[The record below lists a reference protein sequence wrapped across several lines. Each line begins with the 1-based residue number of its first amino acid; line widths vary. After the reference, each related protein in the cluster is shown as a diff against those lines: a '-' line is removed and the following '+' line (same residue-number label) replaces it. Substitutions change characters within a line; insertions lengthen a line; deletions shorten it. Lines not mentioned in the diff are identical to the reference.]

1 MLFLKTNLR
10 VSTIKTIVLCFVLI
24 LFTYCISKN
33 NNNFNIVLRNYKDYK
48 ENLFEY
54 NHSFQ
59 NPYKHIILHHS
70 SFKTQP
76 GFETIE
82 YFHTQKFGYDDIGY
96 HYIIEKSGDIYEGRS
111 IKYMGAHAGQTKEA
125 NDLADSIRTGKSKL
139 LIEEALKLDPDY
151 GAIGI
156 CLDGNFNLYE
166 PNTEQLKSLKL
177 LLVQLE
183 KEYSIE
189 NKNILMHSEVKS
201 KIIEKRGL
209 TFIGKE
215 TVCPG
220 KFAIKAIREI
230 IHSL

>member
-1 MLFLKTNLR
+1 MLICLVSLIGCENKKSNRIEIIERIAISNQNL
-10 VSTIKTIVLCFVLI
+10 L
-24 LFTYCISKN
+24 
-33 NNNFNIVLRNYKDYK
+33 
-48 ENLFEY
+48 EY
-54 NHSFQ
+54 NVTSTCPLH
-59 NPYKHIILHHS
+59 YIILHHS
-70 SFKTQP
+70 ALKEQP
-76 GFETIE
+76 GIKIIE
-82 YFHTQKFGYDDIGY
+82 YYHTQKFGYDDIGY
-96 HYIIEKSGDIYEGRS
+96 HFIIEKDGSIYEGRS

-125 NDLADSIRTGKSKL
+125 NQLADSIREGKSNL
-139 LIEEALKLDPDY
+139 LIKEALKLDPDY

-166 PNTEQLKSLKL
+166 PNSEQLNSLKL
-177 LLVQLE
+177 LLRQLK

-189 NKNILMHSEVKS
+189 NGNILMHAEVKS

-220 KFAIKAIREI
+220 IFAYKVIREI